1 VRLGATVDAVD
12 RRSLWTD
19 GSNAIRWDNVPLQ
32 SPLVLVSSS
41 DMVGGLNG
49 RLSRRELIRPL

>member
-19 GSNAIRWDNVPLQ
+19 GSNAIRWDNVSLQ
-32 SPLVLVSSS
+32 YPPVLVSSS